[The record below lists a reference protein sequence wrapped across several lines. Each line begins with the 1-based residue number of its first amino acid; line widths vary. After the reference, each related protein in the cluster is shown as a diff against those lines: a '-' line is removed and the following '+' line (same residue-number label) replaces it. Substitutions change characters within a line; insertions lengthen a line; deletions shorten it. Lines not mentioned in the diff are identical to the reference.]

1 MASIDLLLLALGCSL
16 SAATAWQVLSL
27 SRAVEVFSR
36 QFRRDAASLLDL
48 RYRKAANGRLHSVQ
62 QFAESAVDTGT
73 LTAHHLHRSAA
84 QISFGTLES
93 ISAIRAITRIVREA
107 HDLVSDFVYGSI
119 RYVNKAAGNYTRG
132 AIDGSTT
139 RREDRD

>member
-1 MASIDLLLLALGCSL
+1 MASIDLMLLAVGSSL
-16 SAATAWQVLSL
+16 SVAMAWQILSL

-48 RYRKAANGRLHSVQ
+48 RYRKAANSRLHSLQ
-62 QFAESAVDTGT
+62 QFAESAVDTGAV
-73 LTAHHLHRSAA
+73 TAHQLHRGAA
-84 QISFGTLES
+84 KISFGTLES
-93 ISAIRAITRIVREA
+93 ISAIRATTRIVREA

-119 RYVNKAAGNYTRG
+119 RDVNKTAGNYTRG

-139 RREDRD
+139 RPAEAD